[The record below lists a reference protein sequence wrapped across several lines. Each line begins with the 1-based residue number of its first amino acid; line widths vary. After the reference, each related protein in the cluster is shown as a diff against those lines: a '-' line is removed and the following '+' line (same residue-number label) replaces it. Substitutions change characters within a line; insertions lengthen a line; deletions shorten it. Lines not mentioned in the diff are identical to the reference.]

1 MLIQR
6 LSRFRDPSGVDGQGT
21 PSVGAADVSSAMV
34 SDGGD
39 GDIVLERN

>member
-1 MLIQR
+1 MDRQ
-6 LSRFRDPSGVDGQGT
+6 SRFRDPSGVDGQGA
-21 PSVGAADVSSAMV
+21 PSVGTGEVSSAMV

>member
-1 MLIQR
+1 M
-6 LSRFRDPSGVDGQGT
+6 FRGPSGVVGQSA
-21 PSVGAADVSSAMV
+21 PSVGDAVVSSAMV